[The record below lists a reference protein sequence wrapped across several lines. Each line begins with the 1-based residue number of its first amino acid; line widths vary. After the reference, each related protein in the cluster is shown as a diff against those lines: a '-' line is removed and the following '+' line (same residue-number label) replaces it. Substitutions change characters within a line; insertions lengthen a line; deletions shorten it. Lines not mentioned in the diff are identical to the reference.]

1 MDYIIGNKVAK
12 VVNHFESMGKTVEVI
27 ECNDRKMANFDE
39 TLVLKV
45 VEKDEKVTVVS
56 GNFLFTP
63 IEKKE
68 QDGKN

>member
-12 VVNHFESMGKTVEVI
+12 VVEYYKEMGKTVEVI

-39 TLVLKV
+39 TLVLKI
-45 VEKDEKVTVVS
+45 VENQDKITIVS

-63 IEKKE
+63 VTK
-68 QDGKN
+68 